1 MLTKRVFR
9 LVKIIYFSVK
19 QSNEKRGENKKRISP
34 SGLRKDINFIAQGYT
49 LCYYIWNKRITYK
62 SYNPHTSQAHL

>member
-1 MLTKRVFR
+1 MK
-9 LVKIIYFSVK
+9 K
-19 QSNEKRGENKKRISP
+19 GGGNKKRISP

-62 SYNPHTSQAHL
+62 SYNPHTSQARL